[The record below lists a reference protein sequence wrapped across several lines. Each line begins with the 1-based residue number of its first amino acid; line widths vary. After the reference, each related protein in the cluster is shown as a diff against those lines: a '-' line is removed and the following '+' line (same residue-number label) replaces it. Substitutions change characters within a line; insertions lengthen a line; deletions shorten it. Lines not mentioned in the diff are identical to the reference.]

1 MVHCKF
7 LLCVRVVTAL
17 IAVNELSSSSL
28 LYSGLVIVSTVTR
41 TSCNAQF
48 VNFAL
53 KIASFDDLLPVL
65 TVTKVS

>member
-41 TSCNAQF
+41 TSFNAQF

-53 KIASFDDLLPVL
+53 KIALFDDLLPVID
-65 TVTKVS
+65 SYEG